1 MSISVNEQETT
12 ISFGRADAGATIWT
26 SDRTIMTKLDKYVA
40 KSEFYSSKEQKDA
53 DGNLLAKE
61 YFITDKNLISF
72 RSGKVTLTAEQ
83 KAERVKRLSH

>member
-40 KSEFYSSKEQKDA
+40 KSDFYISKEQKDK
-53 DGNLLAKE
+53 DGILLAKE
-61 YFITDKNLISF
+61 YFVKDKSLISF

-83 KAERVKRLSH
+83 RKERAKRLSH

>member
-1 MSISVNEQETT
+1 MISVSEQETV
-12 ISFGRADAGATIWT
+12 INFSRADAEATIWT
-26 SDRTIMTKLDKYVA
+26 SDRTVMTKLDKYVV
-40 KSEFYSSKEQKDA
+40 KSAFYTSKEHKDA

-61 YFITDKNLISF
+61 YFVKDKSLISF